1 MNLGFVSRKTY
12 NILQE
17 NCNKINK
24 RRMEKE
30 EENKKLQREILKL
43 RQEIKTLQEQIKVTN
58 TVPMAKKRNTKAKT
72 TRKTTKKE
80 EK

>member
-1 MNLGFVSRKTY
+1 MNFGFVSRKTY

-17 NCNKINK
+17 NCNKIN
-24 RRMEKE
+24 RRRIEKE

-43 RQEIKTLQEQIKVTN
+43 KQELKNLQEQIKVTN
-58 TVPMAKKRNTKAKT
+58 TVPMPKKKT